1 MKKIRQ
7 MPNQSQVPNT
17 TGVPFIPDYRRFAP
31 VSSDADVTLYWIRTN
46 AQGSDN
52 AAIQNT
58 ALDTQYR

>member
-1 MKKIRQ
+1 MNIYYDWS
-7 MPNQSQVPNT
+7 PSCNT
-17 TGVPFIPDYRRFAP
+17 LIYCRFAP